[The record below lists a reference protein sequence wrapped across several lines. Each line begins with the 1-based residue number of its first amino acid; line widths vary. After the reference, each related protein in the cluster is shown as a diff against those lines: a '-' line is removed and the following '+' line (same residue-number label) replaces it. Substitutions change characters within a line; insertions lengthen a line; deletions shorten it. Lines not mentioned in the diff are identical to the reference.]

1 MQGMRKFEL
10 QENLEPNG
18 SAKAVLLKWNGSR
31 YVPSPSEPVVVYDFV
46 GQHGIRR
53 DRGYCFLC
61 EESGQWEAAC
71 GLSEQVA
78 QWMP

>member
-1 MQGMRKFEL
+1 MQGLRKFEL

-18 SAKAVLLKWNGSR
+18 SAKAVLLKWNGAR
-31 YVPSPSEPVVVYDFV
+31 YVLSQTEAVVVYDYV
-46 GQHGIRR
+46 GQHGSRR
-53 DRGYCFLC
+53 DRGYCFLS